1 LARGNIDATR
11 LSLSSRFDTLDT
23 QTKRILEAI
32 LSTNESLSQ
41 EIVKSLAL
49 LICRS
54 DCINKDAHHRTR
66 QMIADLKNDISSQ
79 FSPMSIITDLKN
91 YISSQFSPMGV
102 ITAQVEMLNVG
113 PERESQLRDVVN
125 RTILEQLSY
134 PHMTNRY
141 EEIQEAHSKTFEW
154 IFRRAEQSDLPWN
167 DFSKWLRQ
175 DANIYWIN
183 GKAGSGK
190 STLMKYIYDSRHTAE
205 YLREWGRKRL
215 SITSQCCI
223 ASFFFWNSGTDMQ
236 KSQQGLLRSLLFQV
250 LDRNHELIPLVL
262 PAQWA
267 EHYHKPSILEHQIK
281 TKIWS
286 LRELHEAFDR
296 LIEQQQ
302 YQTSLCFFVDGL
314 DEFSGDTEQLCMLF
328 KRLEKRSGMAKLC
341 LSSRPWVAFQEN
353 LEHCPKLRLQDFTF
367 KDIEIYVR
375 DKLQRSQAFMRLA
388 DRDPQL
394 LESLKVEIM
403 EKAQGVFLWVT
414 VVVNQLLRG
423 ANNRDSIAQLWTRLR
438 SFPGELYPLYNTIL
452 TQIEPVYL
460 EWASKTFQIMRRTRK
475 LGLDPF
481 QKTPITTTSKFPDF
495 LEPQEAPPSVSAL
508 PLTVVF
514 LLAALCDDAELEAI
528 QEMSKEELE
537 MRCEDTRIHLTA
549 RCAGLLEVSVPKGL
563 ATISQGS
570 TIVYMHRT
578 ARDFLEQESQWSR
591 IISCTNQ
598 SRFSPD
604 LAMLRASVTMLMSK
618 GFSQI
623 NTYTGELSSSIALL
637 GMPQHQK
644 IVKVGFNLDH
654 LRIAEDVV
662 IYAHHV
668 DDHDGSID
676 EQIKYLEVYN
686 TWRTCW
692 IPQPPNIVANFKD
705 NNWLI
710 GSTIL
715 GLSGYVK
722 SILGNQNETTQAEV
736 SGALLYALCSS
747 EHFEPSV
754 PFPKGKMARVLL
766 ELSSNHVYSLPH
778 AMPRLQAG
786 PRWPAALD
794 SLGKIR
800 RSGPTIIVTPRLVE
814 SYVAVLEAFLAA
826 GIDPTD
832 IPSKVP
838 PDYLLC
844 HKSFE
849 HDLFRELSSFKGSV
863 VASTVFYLGKIV
875 FDRSVLAHKMNRKT
889 VVAGEYKSET
899 SRKRNLIDESEA
911 GESSGQS
918 EQGDNGQGVES
929 GTKAKRFKSLVE
941 QGVVSALSD
950 DDDVIFLGER
960 PMHRDQ
966 ESKSRKTTEIKL

>member
-1 LARGNIDATR
+1 MSRNG
-11 LSLSSRFDTLDT
+11 SLT
-23 QTKRILEAI
+23 
-32 LSTNESLSQ
+32 Q

-54 DCINKDAHHRTR
+54 ECINEDAHHRTR
-66 QMIADLKNDISSQ
+66 QMIADLRKDI
-79 FSPMSIITDLKN
+79 FSP
-91 YISSQFSPMGV
+91 FSTIEV
-102 ITAQVEMLNVG
+102 ITARVEMLNVG
-113 PERESQLRDVVN
+113 PEKESQLRNVVN
-125 RTILEQLSY
+125 KTILEQLSY

-141 EEIQEAHSKTFEW
+141 EEIQEAHSKTFDW
-154 IFRRAEQSDLPWN
+154 IFCGAEQSDLPWN
-167 DFSKWLRQ
+167 DFAKWLRQ

-190 STLMKYIYDSRHTAE
+190 STLMKHIYDSRHTVE
-205 YLREWGRKRL
+205 YLQEWGHKRP
-215 SITSQCCI
+215 STTSQCCT
-223 ASFFFWNSGTDMQ
+223 ATFFFWNSGTDMQ

-250 LDRNHELIPLVL
+250 LAQNPNLIPLAL

-267 EHYHKPSILEHQIK
+267 EHYNKPLTLEHQIK
-281 TKIWS
+281 TKIWL
-286 LRELHEAFDR
+286 LRELHEAFER

-302 YQTSLCFFVDGL
+302 YQMSLCFFVDGL

-328 KRLEKRSGMAKLC
+328 KRLEKRSGMAKFC
-341 LSSRPWVAFQEN
+341 LSSRPWVVFQEN
-353 LEHCPKLRLQDFTF
+353 LGHCPKLRLQDLTF

-375 DKLQRSQAFMRLA
+375 DKLQGSQAFMKLA

-403 EKAQGVFLWVT
+403 EKAQGVFLWVE
-414 VVVNQLLRG
+414 VVIVLLLRG
-423 ANNRDSIAQLWTRLR
+423 ANNRDSIAQLWTRLK

-460 EWASKTFQIMRRTRK
+460 EWASKTFQIMRRTRQ
-475 LGLDPF
+475 LGLNPF

-495 LEPQEAPPSVSAL
+495 LEPQQAPPSVSAL

-514 LLAALCDDAELEAI
+514 LLAALCDDAELEGI

-549 RCAGLLEVSVPKGL
+549 RCAGLLEVSVPKGS
-563 ATISQGS
+563 ATTMSQGS

-654 LRIAEDVV
+654 LRIAEDVI
-662 IYAHHV
+662 IYAHHA
-668 DDHDGSID
+668 DDDDGSID

-686 TWRTCW
+686 RWRACW
-692 IPQPPNIVANFKD
+692 IPQPPHITANFKD
-705 NNWLI
+705 NNWLL

-722 SILGNQNETTQAEV
+722 SILGNQNKTGQPEV
-736 SGALLYALCSS
+736 TGALLYAVCSS

-754 PFPKGKMARVLL
+754 PFPKGKMVRVLL
-766 ELSSNHVYSLPH
+766 ELSSDHVYSLPH
-778 AMPRLQAG
+778 ALPRLKAG

-794 SLGKIR
+794 SLGKVQK
-800 RSGPTIIVTPRLVE
+800 SGSSTIITPRLVE

-826 GIDPTD
+826 GIDPTN

-838 PDYLLC
+838 PDYRLC

-849 HDLFRELSSFKGSV
+849 HDLFRELSSFKGSMN
-863 VASTVFYLGKIV
+863 AGTLFYLG
-875 FDRSVLAHKMNRKT
+875 
-889 VVAGEYKSET
+889 
-899 SRKRNLIDESEA
+899 
-911 GESSGQS
+911 
-918 EQGDNGQGVES
+918 
-929 GTKAKRFKSLVE
+929 
-941 QGVVSALSD
+941 
-950 DDDVIFLGER
+950 
-960 PMHRDQ
+960 
-966 ESKSRKTTEIKL
+966 EISI

>member
-1 LARGNIDATR
+1 
-11 LSLSSRFDTLDT
+11 
-23 QTKRILEAI
+23 
-32 LSTNESLSQ
+32 
-41 EIVKSLAL
+41 
-49 LICRS
+49 
-54 DCINKDAHHRTR
+54 
-66 QMIADLKNDISSQ
+66 MIADLRKDIYSQSS
-79 FSPMSIITDLKN
+79 TVDT
-91 YISSQFSPMGV
+91 

-113 PERESQLRDVVN
+113 PEKESQLRDVVN

-141 EEIQEAHSKTFEW
+141 EEIQEAYPKTYDW
-154 IFRRAEQSDLPWN
+154 IFCGAKQSDLPWN
-167 DFSKWLRQ
+167 NFAKWLRQ

-190 STLMKYIYDSRHTAE
+190 STLMKHIYDSRYTAK
-205 YLREWGRKRL
+205 YLQEWGHKRL
-215 SITSQCCI
+215 STTSQCCI
-223 ASFFFWNSGTDMQ
+223 ATFFFWNSGTDMQ

-250 LDRNHELIPLVL
+250 LGHNPNLIPLVL

-267 EHYHKPSILEHQIK
+267 EYYNKPPTLEHQIK

-286 LRELHEAFDR
+286 LRELHEAFER

-302 YQTSLCFFVDGL
+302 YQMSLCFFVDGF
-314 DEFSGDTEQLCMLF
+314 DEFSGDTEQLCMFF
-328 KRLEKRSGMAKLC
+328 KRLEKKSGMAKFC
-341 LSSRPWVAFQEN
+341 LSSRPWVVFQEN
-353 LEHCPKLRLQDFTF
+353 LGHGPKLRLQDLTF

-375 DKLQRSQAFMRLA
+375 GKLQGSQAFMQLA
-388 DRDPQL
+388 NRDPQL
-394 LESLKVEIM
+394 LESLKVEIT
-403 EKAQGVFLWVT
+403 EKAQGVFLWVK
-414 VVVNQLLRG
+414 VVIELLLRG

-438 SFPGELYPLYNTIL
+438 SFPGELYPLYNAIL
-452 TQIEPVYL
+452 MQIEPLYL
-460 EWASKTFQIMRRTRK
+460 EWASKTFQIMRRTIQ
-475 LGLDPF
+475 LGFDPF

-495 LEPQEAPPSVSAL
+495 LEPQQVPPSVSAL

-514 LLAALCDDAELEAI
+514 LFAALCDDAELKDI

-549 RCAGLLEVSVPKGL
+549 RCAGLLEVSVPKGS

-578 ARDFLEQESQWSR
+578 ARDFLEQESQWSK
-591 IISCTNQ
+591 IISYTNQ

-623 NTYTGELSSSIALL
+623 NKPTGELSSSIALL

-644 IVKVGFNLDH
+644 VFKVGFNLDH

-662 IYAHHV
+662 IYAHHA

-692 IPQPPNIVANFKD
+692 IPQPPHITANFKD
-705 NNWLI
+705 NNWLL
-710 GSTIL
+710 GSTLL

-722 SILGNQNETTQAEV
+722 SILGNQNKTEQPEV
-736 SGALLYALCSS
+736 SGALLHALCSS
-747 EHFEPSV
+747 EHFELSV
-754 PFPKGKMARVLL
+754 PFPKGKMVRVLL
-766 ELSSNHVYSLPH
+766 ELSSNHVHSLPH
-778 AMPRLQAG
+778 ALPRLKVG
-786 PRWPAALD
+786 SLWPAALD
-794 SLGKIR
+794 SLGRVQKFGSR
-800 RSGPTIIVTPRLVE
+800 IIITPRLVE
-814 SYVAVLEAFLAA
+814 NCVAVLEAFLAA

-849 HDLFRELSSFKGSV
+849 HDLFRELLSLKGSV
-863 VASTVFYLGKIV
+863 NASTLFYLGRIV
-875 FDRSVLAHKMNRKT
+875 FNRSVLAHRMNRIT
-889 VVAGEYKSET
+889 SVAGNHKSGT
-899 SRKRNLIDESEA
+899 SRKRKLIDESEA
-911 GESSGQS
+911 GESSDQS
-918 EQGDNGQGVES
+918 EQEGDNGQVVES
-929 GTKAKRFKSLVE
+929 GTKDKRLKPLVE
-941 QGVVSALSD
+941 
-950 DDDVIFLGER
+950 
-960 PMHRDQ
+960 
-966 ESKSRKTTEIKL
+966 